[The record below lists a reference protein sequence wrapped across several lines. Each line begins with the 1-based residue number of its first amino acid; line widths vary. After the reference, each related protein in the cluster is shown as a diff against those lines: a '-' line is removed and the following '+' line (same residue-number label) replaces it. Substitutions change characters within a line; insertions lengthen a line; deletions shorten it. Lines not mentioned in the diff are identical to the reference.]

1 MLALVLAL
9 QLATSPTGDSIYAT
23 PALRDLVAR
32 AAVEN
37 AAPPPELHGYR
48 SHIETEMSLLI
59 RDTLSREHAAEVE
72 QIATEARWERG
83 GRYDLHIVGYRSQ
96 SVGVMYSTLS
106 IVRGWTVPTLYGD
119 RLSLGAYFTRTKTG
133 DSLVAVHPFAHDRD
147 QYYHYT
153 GGDTVTTLQIGG
165 RRIPIVRVHVYPEFH
180 GRTRFSGFDGEVDLD
195 ADRAQIVRMRGQ
207 IVMLG
212 DAAKPTRVAQALG
225 VVAVAYVEFVNA
237 EVGGKYWLP
246 SFQRTEFQASVA
258 LFGQSR
264 PIYRLVSR
272 IDDIRVDEGPAATIP
287 NDTPSVVVTW
297 APSDSVGSYDDW
309 RAGIGEETA
318 SVHSDDFI
326 DMAPAVWRTDGPPR
340 LVLFPNSITRI
351 LRFNRVEGAFTGVA
365 PMVDFRSVA
374 PGLRAGVHVGWAW
387 TEATARGGASVDYTR
402 GPSTLGVRAE
412 RLLASTNDF
421 VPPLSE
427 DPGFAAL
434 LSSIDDHDY
443 VDRRISM
450 LSWTRMLR
458 TLDEGFIILQAG
470 GGRDGCDRARLTRG
484 LFGSD
489 RFRLNRGVDP
499 GSYGLTSVDLE
510 LHPNVTGDYVTP
522 GIGLRAH
529 YELASGELSWQR
541 AELGLSHRAYFG
553 SLSLATHADA
563 GWVAGSSIPPQ
574 QLFEL
579 GGIETLPG
587 YDYKVFAGDRAALV
601 RTFASYRFKVFA
613 RPVHIWRNFMAPGLS
628 PGIAA
633 SAQGG
638 WAELSTASA
647 RAAALRL
654 GVVDGQPVSQPTNGF
669 RATVGAGLTL
679 FADAVH
685 VGVARPVDRP
695 APWKFVA
702 GFGAQF

>member
-1 MLALVLAL
+1 MLALLFAL
-9 QLATSPTGDSIYAT
+9 QVATSPAGDSTYAT
-23 PALRDLVAR
+23 SALRQLVTR
-32 AAVEN
+32 AAIEN
-37 AAPPPELHGYR
+37 AVPPRELRGYR

-59 RDTLSREHAAEVE
+59 RDTLSREHTAEVE
-72 QIATEARWERG
+72 QLATDAHWDRG
-83 GRYDLHIVGYRSQ
+83 GRYDLHVVGYRSE

-119 RLSLGAYFTRTKTG
+119 RLSLGAYFTRTSTG
-133 DSLVAVHPFAHDRD
+133 DTLVAVHPFAQDRD
-147 QYYHYT
+147 QYYHFT

-165 RRIPIVRVHVYPEFH
+165 RRIPIVRVRVHPEFH
-180 GRTRFSGFDGEVDLD
+180 GRTRFAGFEGEIDLD

-207 IVMLG
+207 FVMLG
-212 DAAKPTRVAQALG
+212 DAARPTRAARALG

-246 SFQRTEFQASVA
+246 SFQRTEFQTSVA

-272 IDDIRVDEGPAATIP
+272 ISDIRVNEGAPLRGP
-287 NDTPSVVVTW
+287 SDTPRVIVTW
-297 APSDSVGSYDDW
+297 ASSDSVGSYGDW
-309 RAGIGEETA
+309 RAGIGQQTA

-326 DMAPAVWRTDGPPR
+326 DMAPAIWRTDGPPR
-340 LVLFPNSITRI
+340 LLLFPNSITRI
-351 LRFNRVEGAFTGVA
+351 LRFNRVEGAFTGAA
-365 PMVDFRSVA
+365 PTVDFRSVI

-387 TEATARGGASVDYTR
+387 TEQTVRGGASIDYTR

-434 LSSIDDHDY
+434 LSSIDDYDY
-443 VDRRISM
+443 VDRRVGM

-458 TLDEGFIILQAG
+458 TLDEGFVMLQAG
-470 GGRDGCDRARLTRG
+470 GGTDSYDRARLTRG
-484 LFGSD
+484 LLGSN
-489 RFRLNRGVDP
+489 RFRANRGVDP
-499 GSYGLTSVDLE
+499 GSYGLTSVDVE
-510 LHPNVTGDYVTP
+510 FHPNVTGDYVAP

-529 YELASGELSWQR
+529 YELAGGQLAWQR
-541 AELGLSHRAYFG
+541 AELGLSNRAYLG
-553 SLSLATHADA
+553 PVSLATHAEA
-563 GWVAGSSIPPQ
+563 GWVAGPSIPAQ

-601 RTFASYRFKVFA
+601 RTFASYRFNVFA
-613 RPVHIWRNFMAPGLS
+613 RPIHVWRNFMAPGLS
-628 PGIAA
+628 PGIAM
-633 SAQGG
+633 SGQGG

-647 RAAALRL
+647 RASALRL
-654 GVVDGQPVSQPTNGF
+654 GIVNGQPVSQPTNGF

-685 VGVARPVDRP
+685 IGVARPVDRP